1 MQGLTR
7 STVCMCNNGLSTTLS
22 TPSPLPH
29 YPTTPPAPPTPPPP
43 TNPTHT
49 SMVKG
54 STKQCWHCK
63 TKCLMST
70 IGACKPRRRCDTDT
84 KSEGI
89 CTCVDWTFVIK
100 ASMAAAFNIPFDA
113 APMAAGTCDDD
124 HEETQGRRRRK
135 ISALLN
141 IQERPEAVF
150 LQNVPGLCPIP
161 RNCIFLI
168 LFEVYDE
175 NVSHDEGN
183 SDL

>member
-1 MQGLTR
+1 MKSRRTPPIVLPVLNKNCSVYTCKDWQEVQC
-7 STVCMCNNGLSTTLS
+7 VCAIMDSTTLS

-29 YPTTPPAPPTPPPP
+29 YPT

-84 KSEGI
+84 RSEGI
-89 CTCVDWTFVIK
+89 RTCVDWTFVIK

-113 APMAAGTCDDD
+113 APMAAGTCDDVKR
-124 HEETQGRRRRK
+124 HQGK
-135 ISALLN
+135 EKQIISALLN
-141 IQERPEAVF
+141 THNNGTKQSSYKMCQDFARSREIIYF
-150 LQNVPGLCPIP
+150 
-161 RNCIFLI
+161 
-168 LFEVYDE
+168 
-175 NVSHDEGN
+175 
-183 SDL
+183 